1 LNGFDIIYVINQNQ
15 FIMKNQTTTTAR
27 GRKNPRAKSVYQT
40 TAGGRKLKK
49 YSSISEA
56 GQVTG
61 TDPSSISKAMRG
73 ILKSAGGFY
82 WKTV

>member
-1 LNGFDIIYVINQNQ
+1 MSGFDIIYVINQNQ
-15 FIMKNQTTTTAR
+15 FIMKNQTTTAKS
-27 GRKNPRAKSVYQT
+27 RKNPRAKSVYQT

-56 GQVTG
+56 SQITG
-61 TDPSSISKAMRG
+61 TDPSSISKATRG

>member
-1 LNGFDIIYVINQNQ
+1 MLLIKINI
-15 FIMKNQTTTTAR
+15 IMKKQSKTAKSS
-27 GRKNPRAKSVYQT
+27 KNPRTKSVYQT
-40 TAGGRKLKK
+40 TAGGRKIKK

-61 TDPSSISKAMRG
+61 TDPSSISKATRG

>member
-1 LNGFDIIYVINQNQ
+1 MLLIKINI
-15 FIMKNQTTTTAR
+15 IMKKQTKTAKSSTNSR
-27 GRKNPRAKSVYQT
+27 SKSVYQT

-61 TDPSSISKAMRG
+61 TDPSSISKATRG

-82 WKTV
+82 WRTV